1 MLKLKFQYFGLMV
14 WTDSLEKTPLKLG
27 KIEGGRRRGRKTMRW
42 LDGITD
48 SMDMSL
54 SKLWELVT
62 DREAWHNEVHGVA
75 KSHTQLSNWTE
86 QNWTE
91 GNICKGKSDGDK
103 SMDKLWQTKSHLNY
117 EDNWNPQTC
126 LSLTCFSLTILGDL
140 EEKWV
145 SFAIMLH
152 TYLAKK
158 KKMRRT
164 SNGKWRSYESTIR
177 WASSAAAICRKSIC
191 QNPIVNHSGNSKKH
205 RNNGEVPQQL
215 LACLLVKDYASP

>member
-1 MLKLKFQYFGLMV
+1 
-14 WTDSLEKTPLKLG
+14 
-27 KIEGGRRRGRKTMRW
+27 MRW

-54 SKLWELVT
+54 SKLRELVMDMET
-62 DREAWHNEVHGVA
+62 WCAAVHGVA

-103 SMDKLWQTKSHLNY
+103 SVDKPWQTKSYLNY

-126 LSLTCFSLTILGDL
+126 LSLTSFSLTILGDL

-152 TYLAKK
+152 TYLAQDK
-158 KKMRRT
+158 
-164 SNGKWRSYESTIR
+164 EDEEDI
-177 WASSAAAICRKSIC
+177 
-191 QNPIVNHSGNSKKH
+191 
-205 RNNGEVPQQL
+205 
-215 LACLLVKDYASP
+215 